1 MVNRAIATPF
11 IYFPTIPVGIETQ
24 QIRWIDG
31 HQKEKPVGT
40 GVSDRPTFGF
50 SRGSNTILLN
60 IRRIPLSMTE
70 KPETME
76 PVEWARFVLRNRT
89 ADKYSDAFSILARF
103 AREGDPD
110 AMCSLGLMYARGQGV
125 SKDYDAAAS
134 WFVRAHEQH
143 HTGATYFLGKMHA
156 TGVGLSKDS
165 NKAKSYFEECSG
177 VDVRAQYE
185 LGILYFNDD
194 QIRHD
199 YVKSAEWME
208 KAAKNGHAEAQFM
221 LGQFYKNGVGVD
233 KDADE
238 AVRWLTAAA
247 LNRHTGAQILLG
259 NMYRLGDGV
268 IADRNESDK
277 WYDMADGKTN
287 VH

>member
-1 MVNRAIATPF
+1 
-11 IYFPTIPVGIETQ
+11 
-24 QIRWIDG
+24 
-31 HQKEKPVGT
+31 
-40 GVSDRPTFGF
+40 
-50 SRGSNTILLN
+50 
-60 IRRIPLSMTE
+60 
-70 KPETME
+70 
-76 PVEWARFVLRNRT
+76 
-89 ADKYSDAFSILARF
+89 
-103 AREGDPD
+103 
-110 AMCSLGLMYARGQGV
+110 
-125 SKDYDAAAS
+125 
-134 WFVRAHEQH
+134 
-143 HTGATYFLGKMHA
+143 
-156 TGVGLSKDS
+156 
-165 NKAKSYFEECSG
+165 
-177 VDVRAQYE
+177 
-185 LGILYFNDD
+185 
-194 QIRHD
+194 
-199 YVKSAEWME
+199 ME